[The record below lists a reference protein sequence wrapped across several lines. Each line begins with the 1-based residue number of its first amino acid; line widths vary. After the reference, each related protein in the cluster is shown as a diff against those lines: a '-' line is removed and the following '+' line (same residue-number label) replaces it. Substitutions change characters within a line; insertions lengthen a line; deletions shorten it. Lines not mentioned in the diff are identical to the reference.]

1 MLFLWLCSLQDCP
14 GVCVVHSDLALSVR
28 FSWQLCSC
36 LTVAG
41 REKSFTCKGL
51 SGPCAPKESDI
62 LLKGEKRQRAGKR
75 KWELVGKIP

>member
-1 MLFLWLCSLQDCP
+1 M
-14 GVCVVHSDLALSVR
+14 VHSDLALSVR

-41 REKSFTCKGL
+41 REKSFICKV
-51 SGPCAPKESDI
+51 SGPCAPQESDI

-75 KWELVGKIP
+75 KWELVWENPPP